1 MEKLLS
7 HRRPQGFTQ
16 HHFASTKSGR
26 SRQLQSGAGF
36 TLVELLVYIGVS
48 TIALLVFVTFMGDVS
63 RSAARARTAQ
73 ELHQN
78 AQFVLDRLNREVRS
92 ATVVDPSSN
101 ASSLV
106 LTTAG
111 GPKTFTLVGTAVTI
125 NGEPLTSST
134 VKVTALQ
141 FSYAAPSVT
150 VQLHAEEN
158 TAAANPQAIDLQ
170 TTLVP
175 RQEVYK

>member
-1 MEKLLS
+1 MEKLLN
-7 HRRPQGFTQ
+7 HGRP
-16 HHFASTKSGR
+16 K
-26 SRQLQSGAGF
+26 GF

-48 TIALLVFVTFMGDVS
+48 TIALLVFVTFMVDVS

-92 ATVVDPSSN
+92 ATNIDPSSD
-101 ASSLV
+101 AGSLV
-106 LTTAG
+106 LSTVG
-111 GPKTFTLVGTAVTI
+111 GPETFTLDVNNAVTL
-125 NGEPLTSST
+125 NGEPLTSNN

-141 FSYAAPSVT
+141 FSYAAPTVT

-158 TAAANPQAIDLQ
+158 TSAASPQAIDLQ

-175 RQEVYK
+175 RQAVY